1 MGKKLHPSI
10 LPYWERTLSNHSN
23 VRSWEKLND
32 PSDYIYLINR
42 VRGDDVLILASD
54 EYRYTL
60 TDFFNRNERIN
71 AKSMIYLARP
81 EANYSLDVIDAAKAE
96 QITIGMLAEIL
107 GALNIDT
114 HWNWE
119 SKARKE
125 YRKR

>member
-1 MGKKLHPSI
+1 MGKNLHPSI
-10 LPYWERTLSNHSN
+10 LPYWERALNNHSN

-107 GALNIDT
+107 GALNIDK

-119 SKARKE
+119 SKDLKE
-125 YRKR
+125 NRKR